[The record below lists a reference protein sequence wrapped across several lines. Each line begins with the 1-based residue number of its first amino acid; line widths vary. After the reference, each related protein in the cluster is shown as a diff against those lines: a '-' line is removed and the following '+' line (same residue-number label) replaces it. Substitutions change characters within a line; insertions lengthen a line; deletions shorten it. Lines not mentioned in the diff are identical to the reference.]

1 MSHCV
6 LHDEYDYYCFL
17 VRIENTQ
24 CSIHLKLFIYTIILY
39 LDTYPHLLIMMFS
52 LVQLISY
59 KIYLMHLFPKID
71 NNILF
76 VQASSPT
83 DSDSNPKLIHHF
95 VEMGFSKKMVVKA
108 IKENG
113 KSLISYYVNIL
124 HCTPY

>member
-1 MSHCV
+1 MLNPFEIVHV
-6 LHDEYDYYCFL
+6 YYY
-17 VRIENTQ
+17 
-24 CSIHLKLFIYTIILY
+24 FISR
-39 LDTYPHLLIMMFS
+39 YPHLLIMMFY

-95 VEMGFSKKMVVKA
+95 AEMGFSKKMVVKA

-113 KSLISYYVNIL
+113 RMSLISYYVNIL